1 MSWRDRWGGKM
12 KRVVLVVLCAA
23 VLVAVALAAL
33 VAAPDSS
40 AQSTGEQVPPAL
52 EDFEPSEELP
62 ADSAISFPV
71 DI

>member
-1 MSWRDRWGGKM
+1 M
-12 KRVVLVVLCAA
+12 KRVVIVVLG
-23 VLVAVALAAL
+23 VLVLAAAALAAV

-40 AQSTGEQVPPAL
+40 VQSTGEQPPAL

>member
-1 MSWRDRWGGKM
+1 M
-12 KRVVLVVLCAA
+12 VLAA
-23 VLVAVALAAL
+23 AALAAV

-40 AQSTGEQVPPAL
+40 AQSTGEPAPVL

>member
-1 MSWRDRWGGKM
+1 MWCRDWWGGKM
-12 KRVVLVVLCAA
+12 KRVVLVVLCAM
-23 VLVAVALAAL
+23 VLAVAALAT
-33 VAAPDSS
+33 VGAAPDSS
-40 AQSTGEQVPPAL
+40 AQSTGEPAPVL

>member
-1 MSWRDRWGGKM
+1 M
-12 KRVVLVVLCAA
+12 KRVVLVVICALVLAVA
-23 VLVAVALAAL
+23 VLATVG
-33 VAAPDSS
+33 AAPESS
-40 AQSTGEQVPPAL
+40 AQSTGEPAPVL

>member
-1 MSWRDRWGGKM
+1 MSWRDCWGGNM
-12 KRVVLVVLCAA
+12 KRVVLVVLCAVVLMAVALA
-23 VLVAVALAAL
+23 VLVA
-33 VAAPDSS
+33 APESS
-40 AQSTGEQVPPAL
+40 AQSTGDQVPAL

>member
-1 MSWRDRWGGKM
+1 MWGGDMRK
-12 KRVVLVVLCAA
+12 LL
-23 VLVAVALAAL
+23 LVALGALVLLVAALAAV

-40 AQSTGEQVPPAL
+40 AQSTGEPAPAL